1 MYFEHII
8 YSAAIAIIVGLIF
21 LRYTGRDQAWVI
33 IPISLLPDIDHIN
46 NIIWDF
52 GLLPV
57 PQKLVPFLDI
67 GLLHNL
73 MGVAIISVFVVAIL
87 SLVKMRFTDAI
98 IYSVIGLTAHLFEDY
113 LVYPATYHFL
123 YPLNSV
129 SYGLNAIP
137 EKVDLI
143 IASSQVLIVG
153 LALLAFALCL
163 RYYLTSNGWLH
174 KKEDS
179 FNEQLLENEGI

>member
-123 YPLNSV
+123 YPINSAP
-129 SYGLNAIP
+129 YGLNIIP
-137 EKVDLI
+137 ETSDMI
-143 IASSQVLIVG
+143 IAGSQVLIVG
-153 LALLAFALCL
+153 LIFFASAICL
-163 RYYLTSNGWLH
+163 RYYLMSNGWLH

-179 FNEQLLENEGI
+179 FNEPLLEREGV